1 MYRLSSPKC
10 DVFTKQISSSLFSGR
25 FHDGIS
31 CLISYLYF
39 ILLQQK
45 NLIMKLFHYYLM
57 ALLIIIVSC
66 SKPEPSG
73 GIMITKE
80 MKDLPTSKLSELVDS
95 LSYIQLETSE
105 ECMMGGAALYRTLV
119 TPLGLV
125 FYCSAC
131 MQEPILFSY
140 EGDFIGKI
148 GRIGKGP
155 GEFLYP
161 RSVTYD
167 VENEQF
173 LIVNYHTVHLYSS
186 DLKHIR
192 SISLDIENR
201 YASRIVVLPDN
212 RMALLYHLQTA
223 TTLNEIGVLIMDY
236 DGEIIKEYILTDENQ
251 WGSYR
256 GTWSSNKL
264 YINRGKL
271 IFSIGRDKQILSL
284 SKADKWEEEC
294 SVNYYF
300 PPCPKNILK
309 LLPDLDAYTS
319 YQQDNPVAIYGVLS
333 GKFLQVSYNNSES
346 IHQHKGVEL
355 YIDLSTKQVYKCD
368 YFRAYHGYGLIND
381 LDGGRPVQ
389 IKSFSGDKSYELID
403 MDHIFWD
410 IEYMA
415 NDSVNVNPA
424 MHKVFK
430 DLLEDLEEHHNPI
443 IRISHLKKL

>member
-1 MYRLSSPKC
+1 
-10 DVFTKQISSSLFSGR
+10 
-25 FHDGIS
+25 
-31 CLISYLYF
+31 
-39 ILLQQK
+39 
-45 NLIMKLFHYYLM
+45 MKLLHFFLM
-57 ALLIIIVSC
+57 ALLIAIVSC
-66 SKPEPSG
+66 SKHEPFG

-80 MKDLPTSKLSELVDS
+80 MKDLPTSKASELVDS
-95 LSYIQLETSE
+95 LSYIRLETSE
-105 ECMMGGAALYRTLV
+105 ECMMGGAALYSTLV

-131 MQEPILFSY
+131 KQEPLLFSY
-140 EGDFIGKI
+140 EGNFIGKI

-167 VENEQF
+167 EENEQF

-192 SISLDIENR
+192 SINLDIGNR

-236 DGEIIKEYILTDENQ
+236 EGGIIKEYILTDENQ
-251 WGSYR
+251 KGSYR
-256 GTWSSNKL
+256 GMWSWNTL
-264 YINRGKL
+264 YRNRGKL
-271 IFSIGRDKQILSL
+271 IFSIRPNRQILSL

-300 PPCPKNILK
+300 PPIPKSILN
-309 LLPDLDAYTS
+309 LLPDVNAQNS
-319 YQQDNPVAIYGVLS
+319 YQRENPIAIYGVLS
-333 GKFLQVSYNNSES
+333 GNFLVVKYYNSES
-346 IHQHKGVEL
+346 IHQHKAVYL
-355 YIDLSTKQVYKCD
+355 YIDRSTQQVYKCD
-368 YFRAYHGYGLIND
+368 YFTEYHGYGLIND

-389 IKSFSGDKSYELID
+389 IKSFRGDKSYELID

-415 NDSVNVNPA
+415 NKSENVNPA
-424 MHKVFK
+424 MHKVFH
-430 DLLEDLEEHHNPI
+430 DLLENLEEHHNPI
-443 IRISHLKKL
+443 IRVSHLKKL